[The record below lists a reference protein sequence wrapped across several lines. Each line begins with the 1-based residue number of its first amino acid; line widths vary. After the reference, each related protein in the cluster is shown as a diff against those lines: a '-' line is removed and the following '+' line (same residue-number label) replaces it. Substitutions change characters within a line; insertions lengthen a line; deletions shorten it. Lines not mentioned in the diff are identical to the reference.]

1 MPVST
6 HPQTLL
12 WSITDTSDTLLLLLL
27 SLLLM
32 LRRFLEASLCGDVP
46 LLLPLEPLSTLSSSS
61 STAVMSAQLLP
72 CGTGP
77 AWLAAA
83 GLCIIM
89 ASRFVVHSRG
99 KAAATR
105 SERET
110 AAAEAAARRAVLRYE
125 PLAVQQAAV
134 AAAGGELRSEI
145 DAEAAAML
153 AAAEAEA
160 IERLAQGWLGARFV
174 LGQACMFGAYIVTDN
189 LLASF
194 TAGLAMQLVASLCCD
209 RYLQRSTA

>member
-1 MPVST
+1 MPVASFYASVLMPCVT
-6 HPQTLL
+6 HPLAAPVQCAFCC
-12 WSITDTSDTLLLLLL
+12 
-27 SLLLM
+27 
-32 LRRFLEASLCGDVP
+32 RFLEASLCGDSP
-46 LLLPLEPLSTLSSSS
+46 MLPVTGLTT
-61 STAVMSAQLLP
+61 STAATTTAQLLP

-105 SERET
+105 SARE
-110 AAAEAAARRAVLRYE
+110 ADAAEAAARRAVLRYE
-125 PLAVQQAAV
+125 PLAVQQAA
-134 AAAGGELRSEI
+134 AEAAGGVVQSEI
-145 DAEAAAML
+145 DAEAAALL

-160 IERLAQGWLGARFV
+160 VERMAQGWLGARFV
-174 LGQACMFGAYIVTDN
+174 LGQACMFGAYIATDN

-194 TAGLAMQLVASLCCD
+194 AAGLATQFVSGVCSEKF
-209 RYLQRSTA
+209 LQRVTAA